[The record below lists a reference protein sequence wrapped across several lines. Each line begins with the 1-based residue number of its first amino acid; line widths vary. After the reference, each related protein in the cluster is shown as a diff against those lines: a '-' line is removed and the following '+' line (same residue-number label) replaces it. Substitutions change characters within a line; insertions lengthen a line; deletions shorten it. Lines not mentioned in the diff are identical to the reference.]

1 MDYLISVLDAWVPS
15 SGQGMTLLLLV
26 GIALMALLF
35 IFVGK
40 LNRELIAEI
49 EMKRK
54 ARNST
59 RSALSS

>member
-26 GIALMALLF
+26 GIVLMALLF

-59 RSALSS
+59 RSALPS

>member
-54 ARNST
+54 VRNIT
-59 RSALSS
+59 RSALPS

>member
-26 GIALMALLF
+26 GIVLMALLF

>member
-15 SGQGMTLLLLV
+15 SGQGMTLLLFV

-54 ARNST
+54 VRNIT
-59 RSALSS
+59 RSALPS